1 MCGVYLSNQPT
12 NAVPAVA
19 RERMRRRGPDL
30 QSFASHEGLYFWHSL
45 LSMDGSLTGQPYIKD
60 HVCAIFNGE
69 IYNHR
74 NFSDL
79 PSEIEA
85 IVDAYIAEGES
96 VFEVLDGEF
105 AICLLDFKKNILYLI
120 SDIFGS
126 KPLFYAASDDHR
138 WGIGT
143 FPSSVS
149 EFGHPVRVPP
159 NSVLSFEINSL
170 TPKGC
175 RPLFE
180 FSLEQRDQ
188 SYDGF
193 FEAIESSVI
202 KRVIRNPVPF
212 VPLSGGLDSGTI
224 AATLEK
230 FGIPFISGTI
240 IGAEDP
246 VTISERVIRRTGP
259 AYVHS
264 FLSSAE
270 LDDSRERFIAD
281 VEDFYYGPIASE
293 PTHIGKDDP
302 GALGLY
308 FLLDSVIK
316 KHPVQTVLSGQGGD
330 EIIGTSQTYGFR
342 YMNPRS
348 FPDDLSSVFPWNN
361 FYHGANQSYLIRDE
375 FIGSNFGLET
385 RYPLLDKA
393 VVQKFLNLA
402 PQLKNGESKRPLVEY
417 LKILNYPYNGSKM
430 GFNLYRA

>member
-1 MCGVYLSNQPT
+1 MCGIHISTQPSNLVT
-12 NAVPAVA
+12 SKA

-30 QSFASHEGLYFWHSL
+30 QSFVKHEGLFFWHSL
-45 LSMDGSLTGQPYIKD
+45 LSMDGSLTSQPYIKD
-60 HVCAIFNGE
+60 HVCAVFNGE
-69 IYNHR
+69 IYNH
-74 NFSDL
+74 NKFSIL

-85 IVDAYIAEGES
+85 IVDSYINHGES
-96 VFEVLDGEF
+96 VFQVLDGEF
-105 AICLLDFKKNILYLI
+105 AICLLDFKKNILYLT

-126 KPLFYAASDDHR
+126 KPLFYASSDDEG

-149 EFGHPVRVPP
+149 QFGTPIRVPA
-159 NSVLSFEINSL
+159 NSVLSFDIKSL
-170 TPKGC
+170 APKGC
-175 RPLFE
+175 RQLFE
-180 FSLEQRDQ
+180 FSLEQIDK

-193 FEAIESSVI
+193 FEALESSVI
-202 KRVIRNPVPF
+202 KRVIRNPAPF

-224 AATLEK
+224 AAILEK

-246 VTISERVIRRTGP
+246 VTVSERILRRTGP

-264 FLSSAE
+264 FLSSSDLAE
-270 LDDSRERFIAD
+270 SLKCLQEDI
-281 VEDFYYGPIASE
+281 EDFYYGPTASE

-308 FLLDSVIK
+308 FLLDDATK
-316 KHPVQTVLSGQGGD
+316 KHPVQTILSGQGGD
-330 EIIGTSQTYGFR
+330 EIMGTSQSYGFR
-342 YMNPRS
+342 LVNPPI
-348 FPDDLSSVFPWNN
+348 FPDNLKEIYPWNN

-375 FIGSNFGLET
+375 FVGSNFGLET

-402 PQLKNGESKRPLVEY
+402 PHLKNGVNKQPLVEY
-417 LKILNYPYNGSKM
+417 LKRLDYPYNGVKT
-430 GFNLYRA
+430 GFNLHR

>member
-1 MCGVYLSNQPT
+1 MCGIYLSNQPT
-12 NAVPAVA
+12 NFVPSMA

-30 QSFASHEGLYFWHSL
+30 QSFVNYEGLFFLHSL

-60 HVCAIFNGE
+60 HICAIFNGE
-69 IYNHR
+69 IYNSS
-74 NFSDL
+74 NFSLL
-79 PSEIEA
+79 PSEVEA

-96 VFEVLDGEF
+96 VFEALDGEF
-105 AICLLDFKKNILYLI
+105 AICLLDFKKQILYLI

-126 KPLFYAASDDHR
+126 KPLFYASNDDQN

-149 EFGHPVRVPP
+149 QFGPPVRVPP
-159 NSVLSFEINSL
+159 NSVLSFEIKSL

-180 FSLEQRDQ
+180 FCLEQTDQ
-188 SYDGF
+188 SYDAF
-193 FEAIESSVI
+193 FEAIETSVI
-202 KRVIRNPVPF
+202 KRVMRNPVPF
-212 VPLSGGLDSGTI
+212 VPLSGGLDSGAI

-230 FGIPFISGTI
+230 FGIPFVSGTI

-264 FLSSAE
+264 FLSSIE
-270 LDDSRERFIAD
+270 LADSRERLCAD
-281 VEDFYYGPIASE
+281 VENFYYGPTASE

-308 FLLDSVIK
+308 FLLENVIK

-330 EIIGTSQTYGFR
+330 EIMGTSQTYGFR
-342 YMNPRS
+342 FVNPIS
-348 FPDDLSSVFPWNN
+348 FPDDLSSVYPWNN

-385 RYPLLDKA
+385 RYPLLDKV

-417 LKILNYPYNGSKM
+417 LKLLNYPHNRSKT
-430 GFNLYRA
+430 GFNLCRA